1 MNPKE
6 GTKDPSITDKNNGIL
21 IVDDDKDFCHTLKDI
36 FESDGYKVLI
46 AFNGDQAYQI
56 TKSEKVG
63 LIISDIRMPV
73 INGIALLEMIRG
85 KNPHMK
91 IIIITAYE
99 EMKTYLEVMR
109 LGAFGFLKKPLD
121 INALKVKVAEAFGK
135 SL

>member
-1 MNPKE
+1 MNTEKISDE
-6 GTKDPSITDKNNGIL
+6 TSSNSSEVRVIL

-36 FESDGYKVLI
+36 FETDGFKVLI

-56 TKSEKVG
+56 TKSAKVG

-73 INGIALLEMIRG
+73 VNGIALLEMIRE
-85 KNPHMK
+85 KNPGMK
-91 IIIITAYE
+91 IIIVTAFE

-121 INALKVKVAEAFGK
+121 IKALKEKVAKAF
-135 SL
+135 S

>member
-1 MNPKE
+1 MNSRH
-6 GTKDPSITDKNNGIL
+6 PSGGSSNPSETRVIL

-36 FESDGYKVLI
+36 FENEGFKVLI

-56 TKSEKVG
+56 TKTEKVE

-73 INGIALLEMIRG
+73 VNGIALLEMIRE
-85 KNPHMK
+85 KNPRMK
-91 IIIITAYE
+91 IIIVTAYE

-121 INALKVKVAEAFGK
+121 IKALKEKVAEAFK
-135 SL
+135 

>member
-1 MNPKE
+1 MNQEKISDETSSNSNE
-6 GTKDPSITDKNNGIL
+6 GRVIL

-36 FESDGYKVLI
+36 FEADGFKVLI

-56 TKSEKVG
+56 TKSAKVG

-73 INGIALLEMIRG
+73 VNGIALLEMIRE
-85 KNPHMK
+85 KNPGMK
-91 IIIITAYE
+91 IIIVTAFE

-121 INALKVKVAEAFGK
+121 IMALKEKVAKAF
-135 SL
+135 S